1 MIILSEYGNP
11 YSETGRKQISDGVES
26 MTEEILAKLVR
37 RNARNRYDCK
47 PIALT
52 NYDVLQVCEAIPV
65 EIREWL
71 IFNGG
76 IDALKSEMAKARR
89 ELRAKVKTAFEGIVS
104 AEGNSKQKAKEGI
117 SHE

>member
-1 MIILSEYGNP
+1 
-11 YSETGRKQISDGVES
+11 

-37 RNARNRYDCK
+37 RNARNRYDCQ

-52 NYDVLQVCEAIPV
+52 HYNVLQVCEAIPV

-76 IDALKSEMAKARR
+76 IDALKGEMAKARR
-89 ELRAKVKTAFEGIVS
+89 KLRSEIKTAIEGIVS
-104 AEGNSKQKAKEGI
+104 
-117 SHE
+117 